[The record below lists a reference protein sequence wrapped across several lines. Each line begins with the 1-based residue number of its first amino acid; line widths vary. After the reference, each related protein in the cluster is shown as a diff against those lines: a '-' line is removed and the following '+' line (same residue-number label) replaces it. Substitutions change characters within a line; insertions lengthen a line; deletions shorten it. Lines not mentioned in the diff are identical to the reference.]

1 MSDLEVEKL
10 VMFCRELRAH
20 GLSVTPAEVVTA
32 TTALQI
38 IDTADR
44 DEVFLGLRSILTTSV
59 DDFTIFEEVF
69 KRFCNNSRSLTSST
83 AVRIHAI
90 SPPQTSKGLGFFLE
104 HWGSSFSGGA
114 QPVKVPGASDTESAT
129 AKDFSEF
136 TNEELEE
143 VSRLARRMVRRLAR
157 RPSRRWRPVKHGS
170 RVNLRRSLRLS
181 LKTGGELIEL
191 AFKERRPKRTKLVV
205 ICDVSGSM
213 DIYSR
218 LLLQFIYGL
227 QNSFAKVESFVF
239 ATSLARITGDLKN
252 KTYKRALDRLSS
264 NVRGWSGGTR
274 IGASLA
280 MFNDQW
286 LRRVDK
292 RTVIIIL
299 SDGWDTGEPE
309 ELAATLSLLKR
320 RAGRLIWLNPLLGS
334 ADYAPVTRGMQA
346 ALPFINVFAPAH
358 DLASLRALEPHLVL

>member
-1 MSDLEVEKL
+1 MSDVEIEKL
-10 VMFCRELRAH
+10 TIFCRELRAH

-32 TTALQI
+32 TAALQI
-38 IDTADR
+38 IDTTDR
-44 DEVFLGLRSILTTSV
+44 DEVFLTLRSILTTSV
-59 DDFTIFEEVF
+59 DDFPIFAEVF
-69 KRFCNNSRSLTSST
+69 KKFWNSSRSLSTST
-83 AVRIHAI
+83 AVRIQSHA
-90 SPPQTSKGLGFFLE
+90 PLQTPRGLGFFLE
-104 HWGSSFSGGA
+104 HWGSSFGAGA

-157 RPSRRWRPVKHGS
+157 RPSRRWRPVKHGA

-191 AFKERRPKRTKLVV
+191 AYKERRPKRTKLVV

-218 LLLQFIYGL
+218 LLLQFVYGL

-274 IGASLA
+274 IGASLS

-286 LRRVDK
+286 LRRIDK

-309 ELAATLSLLKR
+309 ILAAALSLLKH
-320 RAGRLIWLNPLLGS
+320 RAGRVIWLNPLLGS
-334 ADYAPVTRGMQA
+334 ADYAPATRGMQA